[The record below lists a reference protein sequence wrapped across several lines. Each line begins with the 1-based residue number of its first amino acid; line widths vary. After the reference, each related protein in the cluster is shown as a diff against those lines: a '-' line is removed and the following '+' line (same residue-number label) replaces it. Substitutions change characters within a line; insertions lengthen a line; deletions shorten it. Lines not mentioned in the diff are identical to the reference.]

1 MAVILGLRGAL
12 TRLAK
17 PDFFNSPKK
26 HALHDAIEEKTQPY
40 TATINPRSSLC
51 AADSFR

>member
-1 MAVILGLRGAL
+1 M
-12 TRLAK
+12 TRLGK

-40 TATINPRSSLC
+40 TAPISPLNSLC